1 MPVREGDRLEFAIRR
16 SSVTLNDVQGTRPTD
31 TSAPPPICRLATAA
45 LMSNS
50 LQIVRRLMTDLT
62 ATALARF
69 PVGPLRWWG
78 LLLRMDY
85 TELPPHVVSLLNR
98 IARAERFAAAMFSQE
113 GRDRFLALAAELQR
127 ELDLIQDQPAA
138 LRSA

>member
-1 MPVREGDRLEFAIRR
+1 
-16 SSVTLNDVQGTRPTD
+16 
-31 TSAPPPICRLATAA
+31 
-45 LMSNS
+45 
-50 LQIVRRLMTDLT
+50 
-62 ATALARF
+62 
-69 PVGPLRWWG
+69 
-78 LLLRMDY
+78 MDY

-138 LRSA
+138 LLNA